1 MSKTVAVA
9 LGTFDGIHKGH
20 LAVLGSAIKSKVD
33 KRVVVTFAAPPMK
46 AGAKLIMPEKIK
58 EEEFFILGFDEVL
71 LLDFCEVKD
80 MSPTEFLDMLFEKYN
95 VKSVSCGFNYRF
107 GKSASGNTK
116 TLKDYCYG
124 HGAECIISDPVYYM
138 DEPIS
143 STRIRAAIE
152 NGDIKGANEMLGNS
166 FFLESEVISGNARGR
181 KMGFPTANQIPDKDV
196 AMLKFGVYKTE
207 TELDGKKYNSI
218 TNIGIRPTYKTE
230 TPIAETHIIGFSGNL
245 YGKTLRVNFLEFI
258 REEKKFS
265 GLDEVKKQI
274 EKDLAF

>member
-1 MSKTVAVA
+1 MSKTVALA

-20 LAVLGSAIKSKVD
+20 LAVLSSAVKSKVD
-33 KRVVVTFAAPPMK
+33 KKVVVTFAAPPMK
-46 AGAKLIMPEKIK
+46 AGAKLIMPENIK
-58 EEEFFILGFDEVL
+58 EKEFLRLGFDEIL
-71 LLDFCEVKD
+71 LLDFLEVKD
-80 MSPTEFLDMLFEKYN
+80 MSPTEFLDMLFTKYN
-95 VKSVSCGFNYRF
+95 VKSISCGFNYRF
-107 GKSASGNTK
+107 GKSASGNTE
-116 TLKDYCYG
+116 TLKEYANS
-124 HGAECIISDPVYYM
+124 HGAECNIIEPVYYM

-166 FFLESEVISGNARGR
+166 FFLESEVISGDARGR
-181 KMGFPTANQIPDKDV
+181 KMGFPTANQIPDSDV

-207 TELDGKKYNSI
+207 TELDGKKYKSI

-230 TPIAETHIIGFSGNL
+230 IPIAETHIVGFSGNL
-245 YGKTLRVNFLEFI
+245 YGKTLRVSFLEFI

-265 GLDEVKKQI
+265 GLDEVKNQI

>member
-46 AGAKLIMPEKIK
+46 VGAKLIMPEKIK
-58 EEEFFILGFDEVL
+58 EEEFLKLGFDEVL

-80 MSPTEFLDMLFEKYN
+80 MSPTEFLDMLFAKYN
-95 VKSVSCGFNYRF
+95 VKIISCGFNYRF
-107 GKSASGNTK
+107 GKFASGDTETIKEYAQN
-116 TLKDYCYG
+116 
-124 HGAECIISDPVYYM
+124 HNAECIVSEPVYYL

-143 STRIRAAIE
+143 STRIRTAIE
-152 NGDIKGANEMLGNS
+152 LGDIKNANEMLVKP
-166 FFLESEVISGNARGR
+166 FFIESTVISGDARGR
-181 KMGFPTANQIPDKDV
+181 KMGFPTANQIPDSDV

-207 TELDGKKYNSI
+207 TEVDGIKYNSI

-230 TPIAETHIIGFSGNL
+230 TPISETHIIGFSGDL
-245 YGKTLRVNFLEFI
+245 YGKSIRVSFLEFI
-258 REEKKFS
+258 RGEKKFS
-265 GLDEVKKQI
+265 GLDEVKSQI
-274 EKDLAF
+274 QMDLKS

>member
-1 MSKTVAVA
+1 MSKTVALA

-20 LAVLGSAIKSKVD
+20 LAVLSSAVKSKVD
-33 KRVVVTFAAPPMK
+33 KKVVVTFAAPPMK
-46 AGAKLIMPEKIK
+46 AGAKLIMPENIK
-58 EEEFFILGFDEVL
+58 EKEFLRLGFDEIL
-71 LLDFCEVKD
+71 LLDFGEVKD
-80 MSPTEFLDMLFEKYN
+80 MSPTEFLNMLFEKYN

-107 GKSASGNTK
+107 GKSALGNTE
-116 TLKDYCYG
+116 TLKEYANS
-124 HGAECIISDPVYYM
+124 HGAECNIIEPVYYM

-152 NGDIKGANEMLGNS
+152 QGDIKGANEMLVNP
-166 FFLESEVISGNARGR
+166 FFIESTVVSGDARGR

-207 TELDGKKYNSI
+207 TELDGKKYKSI

-230 TPIAETHIIGFSGNL
+230 IPIAETHIVDFSGNL
-245 YGKTLRVNFLEFI
+245 YGKILRVSFLEFI

-265 GLDEVKKQI
+265 GLDEVKEQI